1 MAIAPTG
8 AIYKSLSFDNTSS
21 RNYGVY
27 ITGEAVYNAP
37 ERDVEMITIP
47 GRNGAFALDNGRF
60 DNITVSYP
68 AGIYADTEA
77 DFAQAVSDF
86 RNFLCSKK
94 GYCRL
99 TDEYNPN
106 EYRMAVYKSGLEVS
120 PAMLRAGEFTIEFDC
135 KPQRFLTSGE
145 TATAVASGGS
155 VSNPT
160 LFESKPL
167 LEVVGYGTINL
178 GGEDII
184 LNDVKF
190 VNVDYP
196 YGQTPQGSIKAKG
209 LDDGRLNV
217 GDTVTATN
225 VKLAYSIEFPAGYTV
240 TGHSLTVSSSDFTYA
255 LNINRRGRFLV
266 ATVSATSISM
276 AYTTSTVAKNVMLS
290 GYINYTDAN
299 GTAGSLATTGSARFQ
314 IYNGTDL
321 NLNFTLSTANNNLVT
336 RVQDVTCGGV
346 SALSTVSVL
355 NGTSYIDCE
364 DGMAYRLINALPVS
378 INKAVTLPAE
388 LPTLKPGSNTITYSG
403 AITSFKI
410 APRWWK
416 V

>member
-1 MAIAPTG
+1 MAVNYFTFGGIKSSDYG
-8 AIYKSLSFDNTSS
+8 IYISGE
-21 RNYGVY
+21 GVF
-27 ITGEAVYNAP
+27 NAP
-37 ERDVEMITIP
+37 KRDVEKYSIP
-47 GRNGAFALDNGRF
+47 GRNGDFILDNGRF
-60 DNITVSYP
+60 ENIEVRYP
-68 AGIYADTEA
+68 VFNYEKNL
-77 DFAQAVSDF
+77 SDF
-86 RNFLCSKK
+86 ETKLANFRNALSAKK
-94 GYCRL
+94 GYQRL
-99 TDEYNPN
+99 TDTFHAD
-106 EYRMAVYKSGLEVS
+106 EYRMAAFVEGVEVVPIKYNTAS
-120 PAMLRAGEFTIEFDC
+120 EFEIVFNC

-145 TATAVASGGS
+145 TTTAVASGGS

-167 LEVVGYGTINL
+167 LEVVGHGTINL

-196 YGQTPQGSIKAKG
+196 YGQTPQGSIKARG

-217 GDTVTATN
+217 GDTVTASN
-225 VKLAYSIEFPAGYTV
+225 VKFAYSIEFHAGYTV
-240 TGHSLTVSSSDFTYA
+240 TGHSITVQSSDFAYA
-255 LNINRRGRFLV
+255 LNINRHGRFLV
-266 ATVSATSISM
+266 VTISASSISM
-276 AYTTSTVAKNVMLS
+276 AYSASTVAKTVVVS

-299 GTAGSLATTGSARFQ
+299 GTAGTLAATGTAMFQ
-314 IYNGTDL
+314 IYDGAEVR
-321 NLNFTLSTANNNLVT
+321 LNFGISTANNNLVT
-336 RVQDVTCGGV
+336 RAQDVTCGGV

-355 NGTSYIDCE
+355 GGTSYIDCE
-364 DGMAYRLINALPVS
+364 DGMAYRLINSLPVS

>member
-37 ERDVEMITIP
+37 ERAVEMITIP
-47 GRNGAFALDNGRF
+47 GRDGAFALDSGHF
-60 DNITVSYP
+60 ENIEVSYP
-68 AGIYADTEA
+68 AGIFADNEA
-77 DFAQAVSDF
+77 DFRAAVSEF

-99 TDEYNPN
+99 SDEYNPN
-106 EYRMAVYKSGLEVS
+106 EYRLAVYKSGLEVN
-120 PAMLRAGEFTIEFDC
+120 PKQLRAGEFEIVFDC

-145 TATAVASGGS
+145 TTTAVASGGS

-167 LEVVGYGTINL
+167 LEVVGHGTINL

-196 YGQTPQGSIKAKG
+196 FNQTTAGSILATG
-209 LDDGRLNV
+209 LDDGRVAV
-217 GDTVTATN
+217 GDTVTASN
-225 VKLAYSIEFPAGYTV
+225 VKFAYSIEFPAGYTV
-240 TGHSLTVSSSDFTYA
+240 TGHSITVQSSDFA
-255 LNINRRGRFLV
+255 NSININRHGRFLV
-266 ATVSATSISM
+266 VTISASSISK
-276 AYTTSTVAKNVMLS
+276 AYTTSAAADTVTIS

-299 GTAGSLATTGSARFQ
+299 GTAGTLAATGTAMLQ
-314 IYNGTDL
+314 IYDGAEAR
-321 NLNFTLSTANNNLVT
+321 LNFSISTANNNLVT
-336 RVQDVTCGGV
+336 RVQDTTVG
-346 SALSTVSVL
+346 SIQALSTVSAL
-355 NGTSYIDCE
+355 GGTSYIDCE
-364 DGMAYRLINALPVS
+364 DGMAYRLINSLPVS
-378 INKAVTLPAE
+378 INKAVVFPAE
-388 LPTLKPGSNTITYSG
+388 LPTLKPGSNTITYNNT
-403 AITSFKI
+403 ITSFKI